1 MAQPTTEQVTL
12 QAPDISCGH
21 CVSSIQNRLGG
32 IEGISSVT
40 ASAETK
46 LVNISFDPAKV
57 TLDKIEAELDDEGY
71 PVKK

>member
-21 CVSSIQNRLGG
+21 CVSSVQNRLGNL
-32 IEGISSVT
+32 EGIQNVT

-46 LVNISFDPAKV
+46 LINVEFDPARIS
-57 TLDKIEAELDDEGY
+57 LDKIESELDDEGY
-71 PVKK
+71 PVQK